1 MIIYKT
7 QDDKIMV
14 FIHIPKNSG
23 KHIRKQ
29 LLLKKDVNISEDIW
43 GFKYAMRLNITNI
56 AFMVHLSFMNH
67 KQYLPTED
75 TWEFYAH
82 SRNPYDR
89 IISAHQI

>member
-29 LLLKKDVNISEDIW
+29 LLLKKDVNIIEDIW
-43 GFKYAMRLNITNI
+43 GSVKIPKY
-56 AFMVHLSFMNH
+56 
-67 KQYLPTED
+67 
-75 TWEFYAH
+75 
-82 SRNPYDR
+82 
-89 IISAHQI
+89 II